1 MSFQGLLKKKLA
13 SYCNF
18 DYAHCSLSARF
29 SWRSN
34 SNHFLNVNRNFMDS
48 SNKYVEILEGISG
61 GFFALDAEYRFTYWN
76 RAAEEGTGLKR
87 EQVLGKNVFEIFPNA
102 KDAELGE
109 KYRNAMEKK
118 VFQSI
123 ETSYRD
129 ERFEAWY
136 DIRIY
141 PTDSGISVFFQDITE
156 HKRQQRQKEM
166 LMEVSHVINI
176 APHLDDLC
184 LNAGERIA
192 EFMEIPSKFVC
203 IYRYDQRTALL
214 HLMAPSLVDVRV
226 DPEVEHQIVD
236 EKTLT
241 IAVKTVMERQVV
253 VTDELSRSS
262 IAAYFLN
269 ETDSLH
275 LKTLISIPLMVQNE
289 VQGVLEVLSPKVEAA
304 VAEDLKMLSIIANE
318 LAIGMSRKRLM
329 DEVTIKNIELEN
341 EKKRTDDA
349 NETLKRF
356 LATFSHELRAPLN
369 AIVGFSEILTSDLKT
384 LPPEKVNDFMKN
396 INESGKHLQ
405 GLINDILDLSKI
417 EAGKMELHVEAYP
430 VSYFTESIQR
440 VMQAA
445 VEQKSISLVFD
456 IAADID
462 QLVVDQTRFK
472 QILVNLVSNA
482 IKYSNPHGTVTVRVR
497 RFVNEIE
504 FEVKDE
510 GVGIKPE
517 DLTRLFQAFQQGKN
531 AKGSKEGTGLGLVIT
546 KRLVELH
553 GGHIT
558 VESEW
563 GKGSSFRFR
572 IPMVVA
578 GEVVE
583 SADQLLR
590 IVGDQP
596 VTLPDGEKPLVLII
610 EDNAQA
616 GQLIQMY
623 LQDAGYRTEIAKD
636 GAEGIEKAKRMKPNI
651 ITLDMIMPVKD
662 GWQVMKELKRHPLC
676 KNIPIIIISITD
688 EKKLGFSM
696 GAIDYFVKPV
706 NKDELIRALRKV
718 PLKVHAQKQHPKVL
732 IIDDDRTASELIQ
745 VMLEA
750 EGYEVIKTM
759 NGKEGVRLATS
770 EAPDLIILDLIMP
783 DISGFNV
790 AYQLKQHQSTRQT
803 PIIILT
809 SMEVDEETKEQMAG
823 FISTIMSKSRFTKK
837 DLLREISTIEKMK

>member
-1 MSFQGLLKKKLA
+1 
-13 SYCNF
+13 
-18 DYAHCSLSARF
+18 
-29 SWRSN
+29 
-34 SNHFLNVNRNFMDS
+34 MDS
-48 SNKYVEILEGISG
+48 SSRYVEILEGISG
-61 GFFALDAEYRFTYWN
+61 GFFALDSDYRFTYWN

-87 EQVLGKNVFEIFPNA
+87 DGVLGKNVFEIFPNA
-102 KDAELGE
+102 RDAELGE
-109 KYRNAMEKK
+109 RYRLAMEKK
-118 VFQSI
+118 SFQSI

-129 ERFEAWY
+129 DRFEAWY

-156 HKRQQRQKEM
+156 AKRQQRQKEM
-166 LMEVSHVINI
+166 LMEVSHVINV

-192 EFMEIPSKFVC
+192 QFLEIPSKFVC
-203 IYRYDQRTALL
+203 IYRYDQRSSLL
-214 HLMAPSLVDVRV
+214 HLMAPSLIDVRV

-236 EKTLT
+236 EKSTT
-241 IAVKTVMERQVV
+241 IAVQTALSKKVIVS
-253 VTDELSRSS
+253 DELARSS
-262 IAAYFLN
+262 IAAYFLC

-275 LKTLISIPLMVQNE
+275 LKTLVSIPLLVQNE
-289 VQGVLEVLSPKVEAA
+289 LQGVLEVLSPKVDRYVDE
-304 VAEDLKMLSIIANE
+304 ELKMLSIISNE

-329 DEVTIKNIELEN
+329 DEITIKNIELEN

-369 AIVGFSEILTSDLKT
+369 AIVGFSEILTNDMKS
-384 LPPEKVNDFMKN
+384 LPEEKVGDFMKN
-396 INESGKHLQ
+396 IYESGKHLQ

-417 EAGKMELHVEAYP
+417 EAGKMELHIEAYP
-430 VSYFTESIQR
+430 VAYFTESVQR

-445 VEQKSISLVFD
+445 VHQRKINLVFD
-456 IAADID
+456 VASEID
-462 QLVVDQTRFK
+462 QLVVDQTRFR

-482 IKYSNPHGTVTVRVR
+482 VKYSHPEGSVKISIR

-504 FEVKDE
+504 VEVKDD

-517 DLTRLFQAFQQGKN
+517 DQVRLFQAFTQAKN
-531 AKGSKEGTGLGLVIT
+531 AKGAKEGTGLGLVIT

-553 GGHIT
+553 GGKIW

-563 GKGSSFRFR
+563 GKGSTFRFR

-583 SADQLLR
+583 SPDQLLR
-590 IVGDQP
+590 IVADQP
-596 VTLPDGEKPLVLII
+596 ITTSEGGKPLVLII

-616 GQLIQMY
+616 SQLIQMY
-623 LQDAGYRTEIAKD
+623 LQEAGYETEVARD
-636 GAEGIEKAKRMKPNI
+636 GAEGIEKAKRLKPHI
-651 ITLDMIMPVKD
+651 ITLDMIMPIKD
-662 GWQVMKELKRHPLC
+662 GWQVLKEMKRHPIC
-676 KNIPIIIISITD
+676 KDVPIIIISITD

-706 NKDELIRALRKV
+706 NKDELIAAIKKV
-718 PLKVHAQKQHPKVL
+718 PLHLTDHKKHPKVL
-732 IIDDDRTASELIQ
+732 VIDDDHNAADLIQ
-745 VMLEA
+745 VMLES
-750 EGYEVIKTM
+750 EGYQVIKTM
-759 NGKEGVRLATS
+759 NGKDGVRLAAS
-770 EAPDLIILDLIMP
+770 ESPDLIILDLIMP

-790 AYQLKQHQSTRQT
+790 AYQLKQQRPTRNT

-809 SMEVDEETKEQMAG
+809 SMEVDEDTREQMQG

>member
-1 MSFQGLLKKKLA
+1 M
-13 SYCNF
+13 
-18 DYAHCSLSARF
+18 
-29 SWRSN
+29 N
-34 SNHFLNVNRNFMDS
+34 SS
-48 SNKYVEILEGISG
+48 QKYEEILEGISG
-61 GFFALDAEYRFTYWN
+61 GFFALDGDYRFTYWN

-102 KDAELGE
+102 RDAELGE
-109 KYRNAMEKK
+109 RYRTAMEKK
-118 VFQSI
+118 TFQSI

-136 DIRIY
+136 DIRVY
-141 PTDSGISVFFQDITE
+141 PTESGISVFFQDITE
-156 HKRQQRQKEM
+156 QKRQQRQKEM

-203 IYRYDQRTALL
+203 IYRYDQRSSLL

-236 EKTLT
+236 EKSST
-241 IAVKTVMERQVV
+241 IAVRTALEKKTVVS
-253 VTDELSRSS
+253 DELSRSS
-262 IAAYFLN
+262 IAAYFLS
-269 ETDSLH
+269 ETDELR

-289 VQGVLEVLSPKVEAA
+289 LQGVLEVLSPKVDKYVDE
-304 VAEDLKMLSIIANE
+304 ELKMLSIISNE
-318 LAIGMSRKRLM
+318 LSIGMSRKRLM
-329 DEVTIKNIELEN
+329 DEITIKNIELEN
-341 EKKRTDDA
+341 EKKRSDDA

-369 AIVGFSEILTSDLKT
+369 AIVGFSEILTNDLES
-384 LPPEKVNDFMKN
+384 LPGEKVSDFMKN

-430 VSYFTESIQR
+430 ISYFTESVTR

-445 VEQKSISLVFD
+445 MRHKNVTLDWK
-456 IAADID
+456 IAPDVD

-482 IKYSNPHGTVTVRVR
+482 IKYSNKDGMVSVSMR

-504 FEVKDE
+504 VEVKDE

-517 DLTRLFQAFQQGKN
+517 DLSRLFHAFQQGKN
-531 AKGSKEGTGLGLVIT
+531 AHGSKEGTGLGLVIT

-553 GGHIT
+553 GGRIW

-563 GKGSSFRFR
+563 GKGSTFHFRV
-572 IPMVVA
+572 PMVVA

-590 IVGDQP
+590 IVADQP
-596 VTLPDGEKPLVLII
+596 ITMPDGEKPLVLII
-610 EDNAQA
+610 EDNVQA

-623 LQDAGYRTEIAKD
+623 LQEAGYRTEIARD
-636 GAEGIEKAKRMKPNI
+636 GAEGLEKAKHLKPHI
-651 ITLDMIMPVKD
+651 ITLDMIMPIKD
-662 GWQVMKELKRHPLC
+662 GWQVLKELKRHPIC
-676 KNIPIIIISITD
+676 KNIPIIIISIAD

-696 GAIDYFVKPV
+696 GAVDYFVKPV
-706 NKDELIRALRKV
+706 NREDLLRAIQKIPHHAGNHKD
-718 PLKVHAQKQHPKVL
+718 HPKVL
-732 IIDDDRTASELIQ
+732 IIDDDQTAAELIQ
-745 VMLEA
+745 VILEA
-750 EGYEVIKTM
+750 EGYEVLKTM
-759 NGKEGVRLATS
+759 NGKEGVRLAAS
-770 EAPDLIILDLIMP
+770 EHPDLIILDLIMP

-790 AYQLKQHQSTRQT
+790 AFQLKQQQATRNV

-809 SMEVDEETKEQMAG
+809 SMEIDDDTREQMQG
-823 FISTIMSKSRFTKK
+823 FISSIMSKSRFTKK
-837 DLLREISTIEKMK
+837 DLLREISSIEKMR

>member
-1 MSFQGLLKKKLA
+1 M
-13 SYCNF
+13 N
-18 DYAHCSLSARF
+18 SAQ
-29 SWRSN
+29 N
-34 SNHFLNVNRNFMDS
+34 
-48 SNKYVEILEGISG
+48 YEEILEGISG
-61 GFFALDAEYRFTYWN
+61 GFFALDMNYQFTYWN

-87 EQVLGKNVFEIFPNA
+87 EHVLGKNVFEIFPNA
-102 KDAELGE
+102 REAELGE
-109 KYRNAMEKK
+109 KYKLAMEKK
-118 VFQSI
+118 LFQSF

-141 PTDSGISVFFQDITE
+141 PTDNGISVFFQDITDQ
-156 HKRQQRQKEM
+156 KRQQKQKEM
-166 LMEVSHVINI
+166 LMEVSHVINV
-176 APHLDDLC
+176 AQHLDELC

-192 EFMEIPSKFVC
+192 EFMSIPSKFVC
-203 IYRYDQRTALL
+203 IYRYDQRSSLL

-241 IAVKTVMERQVV
+241 IAVQTTIGRKVIVS
-253 VTDELSRSS
+253 DELARSS

-269 ETDSLH
+269 ETESLK

-289 VQGVLEVLSPKVEAA
+289 LQGVLEVLSPKADKYVE
-304 VAEDLKMLSIIANE
+304 EELKMLSIIANE

-329 DEVTIKNIELEN
+329 DEITVKNIELEN

-369 AIVGFSEILTSDLKT
+369 AIVGFSEILTTELNA
-384 LPPEKVNDFMKN
+384 LPPEKVCDFMKN

-430 VSYFTESIQR
+430 VTYFSESIQR

-445 VEQKSISLVFD
+445 LQQKRVTLEFD
-456 IAADID
+456 VAPEID

-482 IKYSNPHGTVTVRVR
+482 IKYSHKDGVVRVGVR
-497 RFVNEIE
+497 RFINEIE
-504 FEVKDE
+504 FTVKDE

-517 DLTRLFQAFQQGKN
+517 DLTMLFHAFQQGKN
-531 AKGSKEGTGLGLVIT
+531 AKNAKEGTGLGLVIT

-553 GGHIT
+553 GGSIS
-558 VESEW
+558 VDSEW
-563 GKGSSFRFR
+563 GKGSTFKFR

-578 GEVVE
+578 GEVID
-583 SADQLLR
+583 SADQLMR
-590 IVGDQP
+590 IVSEHP
-596 VTLPDGEKPLVLII
+596 IESTDGEKPLVLII
-610 EDNAQA
+610 EDNVQA

-623 LQDAGYRTEIAKD
+623 LQEAGYRTELARD
-636 GAEGIEKAKRMKPNI
+636 GAEGLEKAKSLKPSV
-651 ITLDMIMPVKD
+651 ITLDMIMPIKD
-662 GWQVMKELKRHPLC
+662 GWQVLKELKRHPIC

-696 GAIDYFVKPV
+696 GAVDYFVKPV
-706 NKDELIRALRKV
+706 NREELLHALQKI
-718 PLKVHAQKQHPKVL
+718 PLKLKSRQNLPKVL
-732 IIDDDRTASELIQ
+732 IIDDDKTAAELIQ
-745 VMLEA
+745 VILEA
-750 EGYEVIKTM
+750 EGYHVIKSM
-759 NGKEGVRLATS
+759 NGKEGVRLAAS
-770 EAPDLIILDLIMP
+770 ELPDLIILDLIMP

-790 AYQLKQHQSTRQT
+790 AYQLKQQYATRNT

-809 SMEVDEETKEQMAG
+809 SMDVDEDTKEQMHG

-837 DLLREISTIEKMK
+837 DLLREISAIEKLK

>member
-1 MSFQGLLKKKLA
+1 M
-13 SYCNF
+13 
-18 DYAHCSLSARF
+18 
-29 SWRSN
+29 N
-34 SNHFLNVNRNFMDS
+34 SPE
-48 SNKYVEILEGISG
+48 KYVEILEGISG
-61 GFFALDAEYRFTYWN
+61 GFFALDNEFHFTYWN
-76 RAAEEGTGLKR
+76 RAAEIGTGLKK
-87 EQVLGKNVFEIFPNA
+87 EDVLGKNVFEIFPNA
-102 KDAELGE
+102 RDAELGE
-109 KYRNAMEKK
+109 KYKLAMEKK
-118 VFQSI
+118 IFQGF
-123 ETSYRD
+123 ETCYKD

-141 PTDSGISVFFQDITE
+141 PTENGISVFFQDITDQ
-156 HKRQQRQKEM
+156 KREQRQKEM
-166 LMEVSHVINI
+166 LMEVSHVINV

-184 LNAGERIA
+184 LNASERIA
-192 EFMEIPSKFVC
+192 QFMEIPPKFVC
-203 IYRYDQRTALL
+203 IYRYDQRSSLL

-226 DPEVEHQIVD
+226 DPEVEHQIVH
-236 EKTLT
+236 EKTNT
-241 IAVKTVMERQVV
+241 IAVQTALGRKIIIS
-253 VTDELSRSS
+253 DELSRSS
-262 IAAYFLN
+262 IASYFLS
-269 ETDSLH
+269 ETEALK

-289 VQGVLEVLSPKVEAA
+289 LQGILEVLSPKIDRYVKE
-304 VAEDLKMLSIIANE
+304 ELKLLSIIANE
-318 LAIGMSRKRLM
+318 LSIGMSRKRLM

-369 AIVGFSEILTSDLKT
+369 AIVGFSEILTSDLNS
-384 LPPEKVNDFMKN
+384 LPPEKVSDFMKN

-417 EAGKMELHVEAYP
+417 EAGKMELHIEAYP

-445 VEQKSISLVFD
+445 ASQKNINLSFE
-456 IAADID
+456 IAPDID

-472 QILVNLVSNA
+472 QILMNLVSNA
-482 IKYSNPHGTVTVRVR
+482 VKYSHNDGKVVVVVR

-504 FEVKDE
+504 IAVKDE

-517 DLTRLFQAFQQGKN
+517 DLSRLFHAFQQGKN
-531 AKGSKEGTGLGLVIT
+531 SRGVKEGTGLGLVIT
-546 KRLVELH
+546 KRLIELH
-553 GGHIT
+553 GGQIW
-558 VESEW
+558 VDSEW
-563 GKGSSFRFR
+563 GKGSAFRFR

-590 IVGDQP
+590 IVNEQP
-596 VTLPDGEKPLVLII
+596 VTTTTGEKPLVLVI
-610 EDNAQA
+610 EDNLQA
-616 GQLIQMY
+616 SQLIQMY
-623 LQDAGYRTEIAKD
+623 LQEAGYRTELAKD
-636 GAEGIEKAKRMKPNI
+636 GAEGIEMAKRLKPHI
-651 ITLDMIMPVKD
+651 ITLDMIMPMKD
-662 GWQVMKELKRHPLC
+662 GWQVIKEIKRHPIC

-696 GAIDYFVKPV
+696 GAVDYFVKPV
-706 NKDELIRALRKV
+706 NREELINALKKI
-718 PLKVHAQKQHPKVL
+718 PLRGLDHKQHPKVL

-759 NGKEGVRLATS
+759 NGKDGVRLASS
-770 EAPDLIILDLIMP
+770 EEPDLIILDLIMP

-790 AYQLKQHQSTRQT
+790 AYQLKQQPKTRNT

-809 SMEVDEETKEQMAG
+809 SMEVDDETREQMQG

-837 DLLREISTIEKMK
+837 DLLREINSIEKMK

>member
-1 MSFQGLLKKKLA
+1 M
-13 SYCNF
+13 
-18 DYAHCSLSARF
+18 
-29 SWRSN
+29 N
-34 SNHFLNVNRNFMDS
+34 SSRQ
-48 SNKYVEILEGISG
+48 YEEILEGISG
-61 GFFALDAEYRFTYWN
+61 GFFALDTQYRFTYWN

-87 EQVLGKNVFEIFPNA
+87 EEVLGKNVFEIFPNA
-102 KDAELGE
+102 KGADLGE
-109 KYRNAMEKK
+109 KYRLAMEKK

-136 DIRIY
+136 DIRVY

-156 HKRQQRQKEM
+156 QKRQQRQKEM
-166 LMEVSHVINI
+166 LMEVSHVINV

-203 IYRYDQRTALL
+203 IYRYDARSALL
-214 HLMAPSLVDVRV
+214 HLMAPSLIDVRV
-226 DPEVEHQIVD
+226 DPEVEHQIVH
-236 EKTLT
+236 EKTTT
-241 IAVKTVMERQVV
+241 IAVQTAINRRVMI
-253 VTDELSRSS
+253 TDELARSS
-262 IAAYFLN
+262 IAAYFLT
-269 ETDSLH
+269 ETEH
-275 LKTLISIPLMVQNE
+275 LKLRTLISIPLMVQNE
-289 VQGVLEVLSPKVEAA
+289 LQGVLEVLSPKVDHYVE
-304 VAEDLKMLSIIANE
+304 EDLKLLSIIANE
-318 LAIGMSRKRLM
+318 LSIGMSRKRLM
-329 DEVTIKNIELEN
+329 DEITIKNIELEN
-341 EKKRTDDA
+341 EKRKTDDA

-369 AIVGFSEILTSDLKT
+369 AIVGFSEILTSDLNA
-384 LPPEKVNDFMKN
+384 LPQDKVHDFMKN
-396 INESGKHLQ
+396 INVSGKHLQ

-430 VSYFTESIQR
+430 VSFFKESIER
-440 VMQAA
+440 VMHAA
-445 VEQKSISLVFD
+445 MQEKNVSLSFEV
-456 IAADID
+456 AQDID

-482 IKYSNPHGTVTVRVR
+482 IKYSHPGGVVTIGIR
-497 RFVNEIE
+497 RFINEIE
-504 FEVKDE
+504 VIVKDE
-510 GVGIKPE
+510 GIGIKPE
-517 DLTRLFQAFQQGKN
+517 DLARLFHAFQQAKN

-553 GGHIT
+553 GGQIS

-563 GKGSSFRFR
+563 GKGSTFRFR

-578 GEVVE
+578 GEIVE

-596 VTLPDGEKPLVLII
+596 TTLANGEKPLVLII
-610 EDNAQA
+610 EDNLQA
-616 GQLIQMY
+616 SQLIQMY
-623 LQDAGYRTEIAKD
+623 LQEAGYRTEIARD
-636 GAEGIEKAKRMKPNI
+636 GSEGLEKAKRLKPNI
-651 ITLDMIMPVKD
+651 ITLDMIMPIKD
-662 GWQVMKELKRHPLC
+662 GWQVLKELKRHPIC
-676 KNIPIIIISITD
+676 KEIPIIIISITD

-696 GAIDYFVKPV
+696 GAVDYFVKPV
-706 NKDELIRALRKV
+706 NKEELLNALQKI
-718 PLKVHAQKQHPKVL
+718 PLRTARQKQHPKVL
-732 IIDDDRTASELIQ
+732 IIDDDRTAAELIQ
-745 VMLEA
+745 VILEA

-759 NGKEGVRLATS
+759 NGKEGVRLAGS

-790 AYQLKQHQSTRQT
+790 AYQLKQQTSTRNT

-809 SMEVDEETKEQMAG
+809 SMEVDEDTREQMQG

-837 DLLREISTIEKMK
+837 DLLREISTIEKMR